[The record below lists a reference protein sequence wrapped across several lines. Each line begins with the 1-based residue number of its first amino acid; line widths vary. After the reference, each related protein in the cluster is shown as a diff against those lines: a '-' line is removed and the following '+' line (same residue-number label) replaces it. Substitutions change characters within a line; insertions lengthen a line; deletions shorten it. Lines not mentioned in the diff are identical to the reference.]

1 MKMIKEEA
9 THRTGEVMLEE
20 IGLMSRDT
28 ELSTY
33 VQYLLNAN
41 RRSPNNKETAA
52 RRQWRIGIKEQP
64 NPEIEDNDVCP
75 TASRLLQKICLYI
88 WDRTTEYKRAIL
100 IFWLLLKSQKML
112 LSSEVYRM
120 PSHL

>member
-33 VQYLLNAN
+33 VQVLAAT
-41 RRSPNNKETAA
+41 KELV
-52 RRQWRIGIKEQP
+52 KFL
-64 NPEIEDNDVCP
+64 D
-75 TASRLLQKICLYI
+75 
-88 WDRTTEYKRAIL
+88 
-100 IFWLLLKSQKML
+100 
-112 LSSEVYRM
+112 
-120 PSHL
+120 